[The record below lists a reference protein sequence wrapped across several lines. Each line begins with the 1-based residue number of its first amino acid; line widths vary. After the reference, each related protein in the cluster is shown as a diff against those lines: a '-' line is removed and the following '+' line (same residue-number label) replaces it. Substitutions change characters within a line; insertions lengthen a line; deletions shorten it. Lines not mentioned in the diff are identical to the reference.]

1 MNITAPEFNIQT
13 AKLDSSRCLFLAG
26 SITGVGD
33 WQSSIVDTPTLKKN
47 FKDDRTE
54 FLTISDYFH
63 TFNPRRKNYDSLDP
77 AVEEEQI
84 TWEHYHIN
92 KVCDNILFWFGK
104 ETVAPI
110 TLYEYGRALSTHDH
124 SKIWVGIH
132 PEYPRKNDVLI
143 QTRLLNPN
151 LEKRIVYSI
160 NDLAKSVVE
169 RAIYKGLTFLISL

>member
-1 MNITAPEFNIQT
+1 MKITAPEFSIKT
-13 AKLDSSRCLFLAG
+13 AKLDKSRCLFLAG

-33 WQSSIVDTPTLKKN
+33 WQSSIVDAPTLKKSGR
-47 FKDDRTE
+47 DSRTD

-63 TFNPRRKNYDSLDP
+63 TFNPRREKYDSLDP
-77 AVEEEQI
+77 SVEEEQI

-92 KVCDNILFWFGK
+92 NVCENILFWFGK

-143 QTRLLNPN
+143 QTRLINPD
-151 LEKRIVYSI
+151 LEKRIVYSV
-160 NDLAKSVVE
+160 NDLAMSVVE
-169 RAIYKGLTFLISL
+169 SAIYKYLDCLSD